1 MSVTVLE
8 RPIGHVLGS
17 SVSATIDE
25 QYGGYATVNKVAHGL
40 SDGDYVYIESNIESY
55 NGFWYVNIEGAD
67 YFKFRRYASD
77 TDQDFIVNAD
87 ITYYEVTTSHGV
99 SSVHLPITYRLRSD
113 LSVTGTTIV
122 TDTLTNSWASAVQ
135 ESTANED
142 WTASPGMNSRP
153 RVNLVGNENSE
164 EVGFAF
170 DFTSGQQYD
179 LTQSIDRI
187 NSGGGTP
194 VITVY
199 VRLYDSFGGG
209 TFNTLRG
216 EYSYTFSN
224 TQSFSITPSGNA
236 SYIVFYITQTGGGA
250 INNTLTLDGTTISYE
265 VPVLSTVTVSS
276 FNDDNGYTNITLSN
290 SIDSGSYPEPYEY
303 LKIDGGLMDG
313 VYQIIE
319 VISPTCLTLN
329 LVYNSTY
336 SFTGGLVYRHYNN
349 YNILVR
355 VYGGLGS
362 SHAWYTKKPYEL
374 LSTLKLIPDSNGE
387 VFFSVNEILKSQ
399 IETRNNLTLD
409 TLPNNLDFFT
419 CFYIAYAE
427 SYDDSLGSQYILS
440 TYTSDFTDDIFEG
453 MAANSKLPF
462 KNIHSGYMSEYVGGA
477 KFLTLFDS
485 IKLTGGYQDISILI
499 DDNDNDYEIDISG
512 SQTAIEAYDK
522 GVYRLPIS
530 ATGVYSIY
538 KSDVKVSEDLTVSS
552 DSECSNQSIV
562 LSWLNYLGGME
573 YFNFTAEK
581 EYQIEI
587 EDSGETTVNHFV
599 NWPNSYGKFADTL
612 KKQTF
617 RKSRK
622 ATLVRSQYL
631 TQSELEAIQY
641 IKTSPLVQVIDSR
654 TDRRTVIV
662 DSDSFTVRKDR
673 QDLFEISFT
682 INNTDEVSSQ

>member
-40 SDGDYVYIESNIESY
+40 ADGDYVYIESNIESY
-55 NGFWYVNIEGAD
+55 NGFWYVNAEGAD
-67 YFKFRRYASD
+67 YFKLRRYAAD
-77 TDQDFIVNAD
+77 TDQEFIVNAD
-87 ITYYEVTTSHGV
+87 ITYYGVTASHGV
-99 SSVHLPITYRLRSD
+99 SSVHLPITYRLKSD
-113 LSVTGTTIV
+113 VNSDTSTVTQEL
-122 TDTLTNSWASAVQ
+122 DNRFNQAS
-135 ESTANED
+135 EETTANVN
-142 WTASPGMNSRP
+142 WTAYGTNPQKSE
-153 RVNLVGNENSE
+153 VTLVAAQNSE
-164 EVGFAF
+164 EIGWAF
-170 DFTSGQQYD
+170 SFVAGTTYTFTQAFNRVVNNKPGSSTIY
-179 LTQSIDRI
+179 I
-187 NSGGGTP
+187 
-194 VITVY
+194 
-199 VRLYDSFGGG
+199 RLYNAFAGSFS
-209 TFNTLRG
+209 TLVS
-216 EYSYTFSN
+216 EYSYSYN
-224 TQSFSITPSGNA
+224 SLASFQITPSANA
-236 SYIVFYITQTGGGA
+236 SYYVVYIEQTGA
-250 INNTLTLDGTTISYE
+250 LADNTYQMGDTMISYE
-265 VPVLSTVTVSS
+265 QTAVSTVSVSS
-276 FNDDNGYTNITLSN
+276 FGDDNGYVNLTLSG
-290 SIDSGSYPEPYEY
+290 SIDSGAYPEPFEY
-303 LKIDGGLMDG
+303 LKIEGGLMEG

-319 VISPTCLTLN
+319 VVSATSITIN
-329 LVYNSTY
+329 LVYDSTY
-336 SFTGGLVYRHYNN
+336 VFTSGLVYRHYNN
-349 YNILVR
+349 YNILVK

-362 SHAWYTKKPYEL
+362 DHAWYSKKPYEL
-374 LSTLKLIPDSNGE
+374 LSTLKLIPDSNNE

-427 SYDDSLGSQYILS
+427 SYDDSLGSQYILT
-440 TYTSDFTDDIFEG
+440 TYTSDFTDDSFEG
-453 MAANSKLPF
+453 MAVNSKLPF

-512 SQTAIEAYDK
+512 SHTAIEAYDK

-538 KSDVKVSEDLTVSS
+538 KADVKVSEDLTVSS

-599 NWPNSYGKFADTL
+599 NWPRSYGEFADTL

-641 IKTSPLVQVIDSR
+641 IKTSPLVQIIDSR

-682 INNTDEVSSQ
+682 INYTDEISSQ